1 MLTAEQQLHSEVVR
15 RACALVGAISLADQI
30 HVSRALLEKWAAG
43 IGRPPPRVF
52 FRLVHILRRADPEC
66 C

>member
-1 MLTAEQQLHSEVVR
+1 MLTAEQELHSEVVR
-15 RACALVGAISLADQI
+15 RACALVGTITLADQM

-52 FRLVHILRRADPEC
+52 FRLVDIVRSAQE
-66 C
+66 